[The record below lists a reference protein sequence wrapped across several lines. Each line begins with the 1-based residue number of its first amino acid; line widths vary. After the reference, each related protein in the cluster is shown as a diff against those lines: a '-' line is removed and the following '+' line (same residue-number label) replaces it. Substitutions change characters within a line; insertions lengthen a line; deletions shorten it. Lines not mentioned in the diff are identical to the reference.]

1 MNPPQWIY
9 RADSLQFCVHMSETR
24 AVLAEIEIWHSRP
37 FTPTRRLSLGNLI
50 LPTDHAPGLGG
61 ILLGGVVSAHFGE
74 IDEDLVPDLYRLI
87 AQIERGERIVQ
98 PRLRHRLQID
108 RHGLTKS
115 VHRLF
120 GDDQQLRFELNAS
133 GSALAQV
140 VGAIY
145 SIERLDEVARRSLAT
160 VLTRSMRWRGPL
172 DASFIS
178 FLAGSSATS
187 ISALA
192 DPRAWALEILGFPV
206 GTIKPAKRQIQERYR
221 AVLRNVHPDHGGAI
235 ATASKSIEDLGEAR
249 RILLRS

>member
-1 MNPPQWIY
+1 
-9 RADSLQFCVHMSETR
+9 MSETQI
-24 AVLAEIEIWHSRP
+24 VLAEIEIWHSRP

-50 LPTDHAPGLGG
+50 LPTEHAPGLGG

-74 IDEDLVPDLYRLI
+74 IDEDLVPDLHRLTS
-87 AQIERGERIVQ
+87 QIERGERVVQ

-115 VHRLF
+115 LH
-120 GDDQQLRFELNAS
+120 QLVGEQDKLEFKFDAS

-140 VGAIY
+140 LGAIY
-145 SIERLDEVARRSLAT
+145 AVERLDDPSRRLLAT
-160 VLTRSMRWRGPL
+160 VINRSMRWRGPL

-192 DPRAWALEILGFPV
+192 DPRAWALEILGFPE
-206 GTIKPAKRQIQERYR
+206 GTIKPSKRQIQERYR